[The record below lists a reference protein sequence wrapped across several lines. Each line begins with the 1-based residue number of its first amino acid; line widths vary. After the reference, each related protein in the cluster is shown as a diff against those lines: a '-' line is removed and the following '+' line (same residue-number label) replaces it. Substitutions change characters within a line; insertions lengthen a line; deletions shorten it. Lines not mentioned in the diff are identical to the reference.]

1 MMLALL
7 FVLRKLNPLKASG
20 LDVQERPRPGS
31 RHSSGGEKFGIY
43 KGAFSFLVML
53 SVCFPDLGFQVAGQ
67 SGQSGACVMK
77 RASNTAAV
85 TARYTA
91 QTLLSASETA
101 RSTKIACI
109 MKFLVCTVSLRRE
122 RVGQF
127 RRAARAQTVKLGW
140 DFLYYK
146 LGLDASRK
154 TSKQTNMW
162 QAQGNWHTFKAA

>member
-1 MMLALL
+1 MLALL
-7 FVLRKLNPLKASG
+7 FVLRKLNPLKAPG

-31 RHSSGGEKFGIY
+31 RQLSAWEKFGIY
-43 KGAFSFLVML
+43 KGSFSFLVT

-91 QTLLSASETA
+91 QTHLSASETA

-109 MKFLVCTVSLRRE
+109 MKFLVCTVSSKRE
-122 RVGQF
+122 RLVQF
-127 RRAARAQTVKLGW
+127 RRAALAQTVKLG
-140 DFLYYK
+140 
-146 LGLDASRK
+146 
-154 TSKQTNMW
+154 
-162 QAQGNWHTFKAA
+162 

>member
-1 MMLALL
+1 MLALL
-7 FVLRKLNPLKASG
+7 FVLRKLNPLKAPG
-20 LDVQERPRPGS
+20 LDVRERSRPGS
-31 RHSSGGEKFGIY
+31 RHLSAWEKFGIY
-43 KGAFSFLVML
+43 KGSFSFLVTL

-109 MKFLVCTVSLRRE
+109 MKFLVCTVSSKRE
-122 RVGQF
+122 RLVQF
-127 RRAARAQTVKLGW
+127 RRAAHAQTVKLG
-140 DFLYYK
+140 
-146 LGLDASRK
+146 
-154 TSKQTNMW
+154 
-162 QAQGNWHTFKAA
+162 